1 MTNDLESNEETEGL
15 AEYDLGHREGPW
27 WVSPVGNLD
36 ANTAVKPSEMN
47 QSAAYTSIHKSIRAL
62 YPLGGCGAAGG
73 SCEPV
78 NLDKAHIHLPLPVD
92 HWNIRASDH
101 NY

>member
-36 ANTAVKPSEMN
+36 VNTAVKPSDEN
-47 QSAAYTSIHKSIRAL
+47 
-62 YPLGGCGAAGG
+62 
-73 SCEPV
+73 
-78 NLDKAHIHLPLPVD
+78 
-92 HWNIRASDH
+92 
-101 NY
+101 